1 MGPPPVLHSLADWAS
16 AVAALPSAGPLP
28 VRTVLVPTE
37 RHAHAL
43 RRALLR
49 TGKGAVLGGTR
60 FVGPASLAR
69 EILREAGLEFVPGE
83 ESLRPARLLALFEE
97 NLPLE
102 YFQLDLLRSTP
113 GWPEAFAGAISDL
126 EGAGLEPKDLPDTA
140 PQCRDVR
147 LLWSRLEAAAGPS
160 WSAARVYREAAALLA
175 GGARP
180 ATGPVLAA
188 VTGRES
194 VVQARFL
201 RTLPGATIALFATRP
216 PRDRHLARVE
226 ALFGPEARAALAAAP
241 PPPSGKAE
249 RDLLARYLFAPP
261 EVLADPKRPRSQG
274 PDGTVSLEEH
284 AGVESEIEAAAEWVA
299 REVLEHRT
307 PLEEVA
313 VLVPA
318 HDPLAPMVA
327 SRIARLPWK
336 GGPFPVHVAGGIPL
350 AATAGGARALALVRA
365 LRSSLPAELV
375 AEILPALRAPVGD
388 REHLTASEAL
398 GIAWGVGTVGGNAA
412 RPAGALDW
420 TGFARRREAQLAAEV
435 ASLDAEAEKREGWR
449 LRPQLEALRAAL
461 PALAALA
468 ELARPVVEERT
479 LAEIATAL
487 LDFMERWL
495 LLPGPGAAVRALLAA
510 EVEGVGA
517 VAEAVRG
524 RDALGVVED
533 RLLSLRLPTVR
544 FGEPAVYVGTIG
556 AAAGLEFQAVRIL
569 GLCEGAIPSV
579 AREDPVLPDRLRA
592 VAGPLVPLSGD
603 RVLGQL
609 HAFGLAVAAAR
620 DRIALSVPHGDL
632 ERSDR
637 EVSSLVV
644 EVAAALGRPDK
655 EWKVIPDLKSIAR
668 TSFDPARA
676 AAARARTEWPVT
688 ELSWQDHAATKGE
701 VPPAWA
707 ERGPVELGRVLEQ
720 RDRGGLGAAD
730 GILGPAGPFPVF
742 PGQAPD
748 RPISASALETLVSC
762 PLRFLRQRVLHWDEP
777 AGAATVRELDP
788 LTYGGL
794 FHAVA
799 ERFYSEHGPDFVA
812 RKGTFKK
819 WRDEL
824 FAIAAEA
831 FDSLLASRPLVG
843 RGVEEKE
850 RQRLF
855 RDLET
860 FLDYDWKLPIS
871 RFVGVEMPFDG
882 LALDVG
888 GTKLHV
894 RGYVDRIDV
903 EGDHALV
910 RDLKTGADHPRHGD
924 EKDPTPARDIQL
936 GLYGL
941 VAKRK
946 ADEWGIPRRLQAAY
960 AYAKSGEERAFRDD
974 HAALET
980 ATQEWLGV
988 AKGLLDEHS
997 FPPTPVADD
1006 CTFCP
1011 FLPVCDGQERAA
1023 EAPDTEGAVAS
1034 FLEMKE
1040 EDEEDGE

>member
-1 MGPPPVLHSLADWAS
+1 M
-16 AVAALPSAGPLP
+16 PSAGPLP

-69 EILREAGLEFVPGE
+69 EILEQAGREFVRGE

-97 NLPLE
+97 KPPLE

-126 EGAGLEPKDLPDTA
+126 EGAGLAPEDLPETA
-140 PQCRDVR
+140 PQWRDMR

-160 WSAARVYREAAALLA
+160 WSVARVYREAAALLA

-194 VVQARFL
+194 AVQARFL
-201 RTLPGATIALFATRP
+201 RALPGATIALFATRP
-216 PRDRHLARVE
+216 PRDRHLQRVE
-226 ALFGPEARAALAAAP
+226 ALFGPEARAALAAP

-274 PDGTVSLEEH
+274 PDGTVSLEEN
-284 AGVESEIEAAAEWVA
+284 AGVESEIEAAAEWVV

-365 LRSSLPAELV
+365 LRSYLPAELV
-375 AEILPALRAPVGD
+375 AELLPALRAPVGD

-398 GIAWGVGTVGGNAA
+398 RVAWGVGTVGGNSA

-420 TGFARRREAQLAAEV
+420 PAFSGRREAQLAAEV

-468 ELARPVVEERT
+468 ELARPVVDERP
-479 LAEIATAL
+479 LAEVATAL

-510 EVEGVGA
+510 EVEGLGA
-517 VAEAVRG
+517 VAEAVCG
-524 RDALGVVED
+524 RDALGVFED

-592 VAGPLVPLSGD
+592 EASPLVPLSGD
-603 RVLGQL
+603 RVLAQL
-609 HAFGLAVAAAR
+609 HAFGLAAAAAR

-637 EVSSLVV
+637 EVSSLIV

-655 EWKVIPDLKSIAR
+655 VEWEVIPNLESIAR
-668 TSFDPARA
+668 TSFGPARA
-676 AAARARTEWPVT
+676 AAAAARKERPVT
-688 ELSWQDHAATKGE
+688 EVAWQDHASAKGE
-701 VPPAWA
+701 VPPAWR
-707 ERGPVELGRVLEQ
+707 EKGPVELGRVLEL

-730 GILGPAGPFPVF
+730 GILGPDGPFPVF

-777 AGAATVRELDP
+777 VRAATVRELDP

-799 ERFYSEHGPDFVA
+799 ERFYSEHGADFVA
-812 RKGTFKK
+812 RKGTFKE
-819 WRDEL
+819 WRGRLRE
-824 FAIAAEA
+824 IAAAA
-831 FDSLLASRPLVG
+831 FASLLASHPLVG

-860 FLDYDWKLPIS
+860 FLDYDWRLPIS

-882 LALDVG
+882 LALAVG

-910 RDLKTGADHPRHGD
+910 RDLKTGADHPRDGD
-924 EKDPTPARDIQL
+924 EEDPTPARDIQL

-974 HAALET
+974 HAALEK
-980 ATQEWLGV
+980 ATNEWLGV

-1006 CTFCP
+1006 CSFCP

-1023 EAPDTEGAVAS
+1023 EAPGTKGAAAA
-1034 FLEMKE
+1034 FFEMKE